1 MSNQPFPLTSAQKD
15 LTNTQT
21 SLTLWLETDGFLWA
35 MVGLW
40 TEIAYS
46 NFCPIS
52 NACKPIYIYIGLGR
66 MMRKSQSISPS
77 SPSQVLHKFQ
87 LPPHHVCSACS
98 PNIVNIT
105 MAPFF
110 LPVFPSFSQGFANF
124 TIHPPSFWEFLWLR
138 WLRCPV
144 IMVYWCLLI
153 RGILLQ

>member
-1 MSNQPFPLTSAQKD
+1 MNVFVQRPQDSKILMSNQPFPLTSAQKD

-52 NACKPIYIYIGLGR
+52 NACKPIYIGLGR
-66 MMRKSQSISPS
+66 MMRRSQSISPS

-110 LPVFPSFSQGFANF
+110 CQCSQAFPKDFANF
-124 TIHPPSFWEFLWLR
+124 TIHPPVFESFCGLDDLDA
-138 WLRCPV
+138 
-144 IMVYWCLLI
+144 
-153 RGILLQ
+153 Q